1 MIQEMNDK
9 IPKGM
14 TKEQYQEAYA
24 KEYLKLAE
32 IMDNQAEYFTLL
44 LAYVQKHGVVGLS
57 EDRKADLTRAERY
70 IPWRDDPVALQTIVM
85 AARKAVSMS
94 DSERQFLRGNM
105 KHTRKAVRHAV
116 TNVRKMFGSMA

>member
-1 MIQEMNDK
+1 MTND
-9 IPKGM
+9 
-14 TKEQYQEAYA
+14 EFQEAYA

-32 IMDNQAEYFTLL
+32 TMDAQADYFNKL
-44 LAYVQKHGVVGLS
+44 LAYVQKNGTKGLS
-57 EDRKADLTRAERY
+57 ADRLADLTRAERY